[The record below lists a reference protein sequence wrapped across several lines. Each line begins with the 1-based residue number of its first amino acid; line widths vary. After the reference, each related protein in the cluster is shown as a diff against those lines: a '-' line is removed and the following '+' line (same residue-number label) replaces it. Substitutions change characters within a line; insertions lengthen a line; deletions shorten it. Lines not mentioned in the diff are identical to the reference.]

1 MPSTM
6 APTKAKAT
14 YAVTT
19 LSLLT
24 KVMGMLPWFTSL
36 ARCNATA
43 SDRFRRK
50 KSVLLSFARRMRRMT
65 WLKNRE
71 INALK
76 SP

>member
-1 MPSTM
+1 M
-6 APTKAKAT
+6 
-14 YAVTT
+14 
-19 LSLLT
+19 
-24 KVMGMLPWFTSL
+24 KVIAISWFTSL
-36 ARCNATA
+36 ARYNAKA
-43 SDRFRRK
+43 GDRFRRK